1 MTAPDLFTYPDAPG
15 WKGQDTS
22 RDAAQSMAPKAAA
35 IRERVWRELRLR
47 GPATPEEV
55 AGRLNLDVMSIRP
68 RFSELKLAG
77 RIEPTGKTRM
87 SRTGRRA
94 KVWRVCPQSTDTHE
108 RAPR

>member
-1 MTAPDLFTYPDAPG
+1 MTAPDLFTYPTSPG

-22 RDAAQSMAPKAAA
+22 RAAAEAVAPKAATL
-35 IRERVWRELRLR
+35 RERAWNELRLR

-55 AGRLNLDVMSIRP
+55 AGRLNEDVMNIRP
-68 RFSELKLAG
+68 RFSELNAAG

-94 KVWRVCPQSTDTHE
+94 KVWRIKETK
-108 RAPR
+108 A